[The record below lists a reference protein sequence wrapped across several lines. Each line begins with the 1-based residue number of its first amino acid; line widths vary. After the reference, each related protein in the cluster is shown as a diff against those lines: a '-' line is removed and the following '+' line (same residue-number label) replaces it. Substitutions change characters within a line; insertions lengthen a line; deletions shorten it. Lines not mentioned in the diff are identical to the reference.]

1 MKQSLFVFISIC
13 LGSMFSVSL
22 LAQSG
27 SASAL
32 SVASAS
38 AQQFSQIQSGV
49 ALQFSPQSQ
58 SSPVGPSTMLRKNRG
73 ASFLKISCNTALT
86 SPQLL
91 SNSFITSQQDN
102 MFPNRRLKYS
112 ALWAFTALN
121 YLYADLV
128 GLMDANL
135 LSQYQTGTV
144 NGIDITPGFLT
155 GAAAYM
161 QIPIANVFLP
171 MVIKDDNTLRWVQI
185 ASGTIATLAQA
196 ATLFVGEKPEPY
208 YVLFSAIEIG
218 TTAYITFDAI
228 KWKPA
233 RKRRARQTGN

>member
-1 MKQSLFVFISIC
+1 MKQSLFVFISFF
-13 LGSMFSVSL
+13 LGSMVSVPL
-22 LAQSG
+22 WAQSG
-27 SASAL
+27 SASILGA
-32 SVASAS
+32 SSAS
-38 AQQFSQIQSGV
+38 GQQFSHIQSGG
-49 ALQFSPQSQ
+49 ALLHPAQSQ
-58 SSPVGPSTMLRKNRG
+58 ASPVGPSTMLRKNRG
-73 ASFLKISCNTALT
+73 ASFLKISGNISLP
-86 SPQLL
+86 SRQLL
-91 SNSFITSQQDN
+91 SGTLTTMEKEN

-128 GLMDANL
+128 GMMDANL

-161 QIPIANVFLP
+161 QIPLANVFLP

-218 TTAYITFDAI
+218 TTAYITIDAI

-233 RKRRARQTGN
+233 RKRRARQVGN

>member
-1 MKQSLFVFISIC
+1 MKQSLFVFISFF
-13 LGSMFSVSL
+13 LGSMVSVPL
-22 LAQSG
+22 WAQSG
-27 SASAL
+27 SASML

-38 AQQFSQIQSGV
+38 GQQLSQIQPGAS
-49 ALQFSPQSQ
+49 LQFSPQNQ
-58 SSPVGPSTMLRKNRG
+58 TSPVGPSTMLRKDRG
-73 ASFLKISCNTALT
+73 ASFLKISGNTSLT
-86 SPQLL
+86 SSHLL
-91 SNSFITSQQDN
+91 SNSFTTKQQDN

-128 GLMDANL
+128 GMMDANL
-135 LSQYQTGTV
+135 LTQYQTGTV

-161 QIPIANVFLP
+161 QIPLANVFLP
-171 MVIKDDNTLRWVQI
+171 MVIKDENTLRWVQI

-233 RKRRARQTGN
+233 RKRRARQVGN